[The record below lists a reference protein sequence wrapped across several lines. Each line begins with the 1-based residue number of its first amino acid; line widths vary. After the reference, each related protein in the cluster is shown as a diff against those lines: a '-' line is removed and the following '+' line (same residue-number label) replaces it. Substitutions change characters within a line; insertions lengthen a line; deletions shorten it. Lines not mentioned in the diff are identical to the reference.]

1 MTAYRARM
9 MDASTG
15 GEGIYDFEDGD
26 AFLMQTPVRIIRKFM
41 EHVGHDLIPS
51 NFEDYE
57 LNAAFK
63 SDNAQVVTGLGNLIL
78 THRPPIPFAVIISPN
93 AAEAE

>member
-1 MTAYRARM
+1 MTTYRARM

-26 AFLMQTPVRIIRKFM
+26 ALLARTPVRVIRTFM
-41 EHVGHDLIPS
+41 EHVGHELIPA
-51 NFEDYE
+51 NYEDYE

-63 SDNAQVVTGLGNLIL
+63 NDDAQVITGLGNLIL
-78 THRPPIPFAVIISPN
+78 TNRPPIPFAVMISPK

>member
-1 MTAYRARM
+1 MAQYRARM

-26 AFLMQTPVRIIRKFM
+26 ALMSETPVRIIRRFM
-41 EHVGHDLIPS
+41 EHVKHDLIS
-51 NFEDYE
+51 SAYKDYQ

-63 SDNAQVVTGLGNLIL
+63 NDDVNVVTGLGTLIL
-78 THRPPIPFAVIISPN
+78 TNQPPIPFAIMISPK
-93 AAEAE
+93 AAG